1 MVVGSGVQAGWGRG
15 LPSKAV
21 LARLRPRAGLERTI
35 AGGGASVSLKG
46 AQPAAGLPAVVL
58 VLLLLLWLKL
68 CQTPLLLLQLL
79 LLGMCLGISAQLL
92 LP

>member
-1 MVVGSGVQAGWGRG
+1 
-15 LPSKAV
+15 
-21 LARLRPRAGLERTI
+21 
-35 AGGGASVSLKG
+35 
-46 AQPAAGLPAVVL
+46 VL

-68 CQTPLLLLQLL
+68 CQTPLLRLLLL